1 MKKEIA
7 WRISYFSKKI
17 RKIDWNIIREMS
29 NDSATKYCMQE
40 ENMLK

>member
-1 MKKEIA
+1 MKKEIS
-7 WRISYFSKKI
+7 WLIGGFSKKM
-17 RKIDWNIIREMS
+17 RKIDWNLIRKMS